1 MLDLTDPSHILLRP
15 KKSHNLAFE
24 IFAMIH
30 AKLQEGGL
38 FRLFLLSM
46 MKKNISAV
54 KYFTCKNSDSSSVV
68 GGDLLSKL
76 KLKQGLGDSWKED
89 LGDSREKEAGER
101 LELGVETS
109 R

>member
-1 MLDLTDPSHILLRP
+1 MTDPSHISLKP
-15 KKSHNLAFE
+15 KKSHNLPFR
-24 IFAMIH
+24 IFAKEMIH